1 MPYSVRK
8 VESSRPWEKILP
20 ANLQKLFLNTA
31 VLYLAMMAWTP
42 KAQAQDSSFERSS
55 GEISGVVLLEAKNF
69 PANQVIVTVKSKDA
83 GISRSVLT
91 DVEGQF
97 ELKELPA
104 GSYGVSVEESGYDPA
119 WTSVQV
125 NGDSV
130 KVVLRLKPSKFSQGA
145 GNNFMVSVK
154 ELKIPSKA
162 RDEYKKGLERL
173 AKNDIAGSLS
183 HLAKATEVAPDYYE
197 AYYHLGVVEAK
208 LGHGDEAMR
217 AFHRAIEL
225 TGGHYAW
232 AEFGVG
238 FLLCQEGKPEEAEA
252 IIRKGLELDESS
264 PEGHVVLG
272 MALLKLNRPEEA
284 EKNAREALLRKPNFA
299 EAYLVLS
306 DAYALRQDYRAQLEG
321 LDTYLR
327 LDPRGPDSERVAR
340 AREATLKNIA
350 QAEHEQ

>member
-1 MPYSVRK
+1 
-8 VESSRPWEKILP
+8 
-20 ANLQKLFLNTA
+20 
-31 VLYLAMMAWTP
+31 MAWTP
-42 KAQAQDSSFERSS
+42 RAQAQDSSPEGTS
-55 GEISGVVLLEAKNF
+55 GEISGVVLLDAKNF

-97 ELKELPA
+97 ALSGLPA
-104 GSYGVSVEESGYDPA
+104 GTYGVSVEEAGYEPA
-119 WTSVQV
+119 WVSAQI
-125 NGDSV
+125 NGDSA
-130 KVVLRLKPSKFSQGA
+130 KVVLRLKPSRFSQGRR
-145 GNNFMVSVK
+145 NNFTVSVR

-162 RDEYKKGLERL
+162 REEYKKGLERL

-197 AYYHLGVVEAK
+197 AFYHLGVVEAK
-208 LGHGDEAMR
+208 LGHRDEAMQ

-238 FLLCQEGKPEEAEA
+238 FLLCQEGKPEEAEP

-272 MALLKLNRPEEA
+272 MALLKLNRPDEA
-284 EKNAREALLRKPNFA
+284 EKNAREALLRRPNFA

-306 DAYALRQDYRAQLEG
+306 DAYALRREFRAELEG
-321 LDTYLR
+321 LDAYLK
-327 LDPRGPDSERVAR
+327 LDPKGPETERVVR
-340 AREATLKNIA
+340 AREATLKSL
-350 QAEHEQ
+350 AEQPEQ

>member
-1 MPYSVRK
+1 MPYSLRK
-8 VESSRPWEKILP
+8 VESPRPWEKILL
-20 ANLQKLFLNTA
+20 ANPQKLFLITA
-31 VLYLAMMAWTP
+31 VFYLAITPWTP
-42 KAQAQDSSFERSS
+42 RAQAQDSSSEGTS
-55 GEISGVVLLEAKNF
+55 GEISGVVLLEAKDF
-69 PANQVIVTVKSKDA
+69 PANQIIVTVKSKDA

-91 DVEGQF
+91 DVEGHF
-97 ELKELPA
+97 ELRGLPA
-104 GSYGVSVEESGYDPA
+104 GTYGVSVEESGYDPA
-119 WTSVQV
+119 WVSTQI
-125 NGDSV
+125 NGDSA
-130 KVVLRLKPSKFSQGA
+130 KVVLHLKPSQFSQG
-145 GNNFMVSVK
+145 GRNNFMVSVK

-183 HLAKATEVAPDYYE
+183 HLARAVEVAPEYYE

-208 LGHGDEAMR
+208 LGRRDEAMQ

-238 FLLCQEGKPEEAEA
+238 FVLCQEGKPEEAEP
-252 IIRKGLELDESS
+252 IIRKGLELDGSS

-284 EKNAREALLRKPNFA
+284 EKSAREALLHRPNFA

-321 LDTYLR
+321 LDNYLK
-327 LDPRGPDSERVAR
+327 LDPKGPETERVVR
-340 AREATLKNIA
+340 AREATLKSL
-350 QAEHEQ
+350 AEHPEQ